1 MRSVALVCTALLAVT
16 RPAECT
22 QARPSPG
29 ARVRFDA
36 PSLGGWLTGTL
47 MEWEA
52 DTLRVSVDGYAPGL
66 ALIVPTDSLNQLE
79 MLRER
84 TLTLEGLGLG
94 VLAGTLVALIAS
106 PDVLDEDGNCTTVE
120 CLAYQVSPHLDTRIA
135 VLGAVGALL
144 GTIVGSATK
153 TATWVAVP
161 FKRVEVG
168 PTPDGGLALGVR
180 ISF

>member
-16 RPAECT
+16 RSAECT
-22 QARPSPG
+22 QSRPSPG
-29 ARVRFDA
+29 IRIRFDA
-36 PSLGGWLTGTL
+36 PSLGGRLTGTL

-66 ALIVPTDSLNQLE
+66 ALLVPTDSVTRLE
-79 MLRER
+79 IIRQR

-94 VLAGTLVALIAS
+94 VLAGTIVAVIAS
-106 PDVLDEDGNCTTVE
+106 PDVLDEDGNCTTVP
-120 CLAYQVSPHLDTRIA
+120 CIAYQVSPHMDTRIA
-135 VLGAVGALL
+135 VLGAVGALA
-144 GTIVGSATK
+144 GMIVGSVTK

-161 FKRVEVG
+161 LKRVEVG
-168 PTPDGGLALGVR
+168 PTPDGGVALGLR